1 MTNSVITGETPEQ
14 EKKRLS
20 RVRTA
25 TLVGTTVEWYDFYLY
40 ATMASIVFGHV
51 FFPKSDPQVATLSA
65 FATFA
70 VGFIARPLGGF
81 LFGHL
86 GDRIGRKK
94 NLVITFT
101 LMGIASFLIG
111 CLPSYDTAGVWAPI
125 LLVVLRILQ
134 GLGAGAEYTSSA
146 VNAYEHARADKRGA
160 QGSWPALGLNIGL
173 LISSAAVYLLSLKG
187 DEFLING
194 GWRIGFLVSIV
205 LVAIG
210 LWVRSAVP
218 ESPEFEKRV
227 KNNEQADTRLRTLFA
242 KHWPSLLVVLLVALG
257 YNAVSYIFKTF
268 SIAYVKQFQGFSAST
283 ASASV
288 TVAAAIAIIVVPI
301 FGWLCDQIGS
311 KKVIGYGGVISA
323 VFAFIFLW
331 LLSNG
336 TTWGVFVALGIG
348 TGIIAPMMFSAQ
360 GAFLSRQFP
369 ADVRSSGVGIGREV
383 GTAISGAL
391 APLGALSLVVA
402 SPTNSTFWVG
412 VVLVFAGLLVIAGAL
427 ADRGGKFS
435 RSQKN

>member
-1 MTNSVITGETPEQ
+1 MTNSVVTGETPEQ

-20 RVRTA
+20 RVRVA

-70 VGFIARPLGGF
+70 VGFIARPIGGF

-101 LMGIASFLIG
+101 LMGAASFLIG
-111 CLPSYDTAGVWAPI
+111 CLPSHAVIGTWAPV
-125 LLVVLRILQ
+125 LLVILRILQ

-146 VNAYEHARADKRGA
+146 VNAYEHARDDKRGV

-173 LISSAAVYLLSLKG
+173 LVSSAVVYLLSLKG

-194 GWRIGFLVSIV
+194 GWRIGFLISIV

-218 ESPEFEKRV
+218 ESPEFEQRV
-227 KNNEQADTRLRTLFA
+227 KNNVKADTRLRTLFA
-242 KHWPSLLVVLLVALG
+242 NYWPSLLVVLLVALG

-268 SIAYVKQFQGFSAST
+268 SIAYVKEYQGFSAST

-288 TVAAAIAIIVVPI
+288 TVAAAIAIIAVPV
-301 FGWLCDQIGS
+301 FGWLCDKIGS
-311 KKVIGYGGVISA
+311 RKVIGWGGVASA
-323 VFAFIFLW
+323 IFGFIFLW

-348 TGIIAPMMFSAQ
+348 TGVIAPMMFSAQ

-369 ADVRSSGVGIGREV
+369 ADVRSGGVGIGREV

-391 APLGALSLVVA
+391 APLGALGLVVA

-412 VVLVFAGLLVIAGAL
+412 IVLAFSGILVVAGAL
-427 ADRGGKFS
+427 ADRGRKFAGI
-435 RSQKN
+435 QKN